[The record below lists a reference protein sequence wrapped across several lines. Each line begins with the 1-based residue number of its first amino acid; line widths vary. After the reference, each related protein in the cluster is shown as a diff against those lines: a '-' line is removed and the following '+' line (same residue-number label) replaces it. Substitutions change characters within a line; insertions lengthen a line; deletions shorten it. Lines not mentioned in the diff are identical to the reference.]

1 MSDQSGESDESEGVD
16 ARATDEVGSSRAGAT
31 PLSELERLR
40 ATATSLSELST
51 GLNEMV
57 ETLARII
64 ARDEGPLED

>member
-1 MSDQSGESDESEGVD
+1 VSDERGEPDEVVD
-16 ARATDEVGSSRAGAT
+16 VDGRATSEVEGLRATAT
-31 PLSELERLR
+31 SLSELERLR

-64 ARDEGPLED
+64 ARDEGRLED